1 MVQGAQTNATGFVAF
16 KLESTSGTPESAP
29 QKVADPKANG
39 YIVLRGD
46 MAPVTKKA
54 PKFNEVAGQAFPT
67 LPVPGG
73 ESFEMSLPMFP
84 ILTGNGLGPL
94 LACALGDDTM
104 SILVA
109 SHAWEHVLTWSDLI
123 KTFTTFCHYGT
134 NDDDQ
139 YRMCAIDSIDIK
151 SKGSDGAVEIDLKVQ
166 GASLEHLT
174 SGAVETDEFIDPDSA
189 SQLTH
194 AGLRVEIGQPSA
206 AIRDLIDDMTISI
219 KRNLGFGPLCK
230 PGQHPAGSSSHNT
243 VNSKKSNCELKLS
256 FQDTDREEIQRAMYP
271 VNTDPAAQTRYS
283 DVVRYLK
290 ARFSWFG
297 AMLYAGVNGEADYC
311 NAGTLSI
318 AFAGTYTG
326 GDVVTVGQIQI
337 KQGTPDEFRFRYTTG
352 GAWSAW
358 SEYAEITTG
367 AGVALTGCLGIE
379 ATFSSTTAGA
389 DGDMFYFCSHYRE
402 LKRVTIP
409 VMAYKD
415 VPKTTFKDGMRKIE
429 EEFAAVDTGVAAD
442 RPSITIWNAEGY
454 AFDT

>member
-1 MVQGAQTNATGFVAF
+1 MVQGAQTNATGFVAI
-16 KLESTSGTPESAP
+16 KLEATSGTPESAP

-67 LPVPGG
+67 LPIPGP

-84 ILTGNGLGPL
+84 ILSGNGLGPL

-104 SILVA
+104 SVLVA
-109 SHAWEHVLTWSDLI
+109 SHVWEHVLSWSDLI
-123 KTFTTFCHYGT
+123 KTFTAFCHYGT

-139 YRMCAIDSIDIK
+139 YRMCAIDSIDVKGK
-151 SKGSDGAVEIDLKVQ
+151 SSDGSLEIDFKAQ

-189 SQLTH
+189 SQLTF
-194 AGLRVEIGQPSA
+194 AGLRAEIGQPGA
-206 AIRDLIDDMTISI
+206 AIRDLVEDMTITL
-219 KRNLGFGPLCK
+219 KRNLGFGALGK
-230 PGQHPAGSSSHNT
+230 PGQHPAGSSSHNI
-243 VNSKKSNCELKLS
+243 VNSKKSNCELKLTGI
-256 FQDTDREEIQRAMYP
+256 DTDREELMRAMYP
-271 VNTDPAAQTRYS
+271 VNTDPTAQTRYS

-290 ARFSWFG
+290 ARFSFFG
-297 AMLYAGVNGEADYC
+297 SSIYAGVNGEADYC
-311 NAGTLSI
+311 NAGTL
-318 AFAGTYTG
+318 AVTFAGTYTG
-326 GDVVTVGQIQI
+326 GDVVTVGEMEI

-358 SEYAEITTG
+358 SEYAAVTTG
-367 AGVALTGCLGIE
+367 AGVALAGCLGIE

-389 DGDMFYFCSHYRE
+389 DGDRFYFCSHYRE
-402 LKRVTIP
+402 MKRVTIP
-409 VMAYKD
+409 VMAYKNA
-415 VPKTTFKDGMRKIE
+415 PKTMFKDGLRKIDV
-429 EEFAAVDTGVAAD
+429 EFAAVDTGVASD
-442 RPSITIWNAEGY
+442 RPSITIVNAEGY